1 MPNHFVQ
8 AHHHSLPDFNSKRNC
23 FRHKNEMYFEAL
35 HMDKATNLTNAK
47 ITTNH
52 NR

>member
-8 AHHHSLPDFNSKRNC
+8 AHLLFFADFNSKCNF
-23 FRHKNEMYFEAL
+23 FRHKKEMYFEAL
-35 HMDKATNLTNAK
+35 HMGKATNLTNAK
-47 ITTNH
+47 IITNH